1 MGGGKIKRFYTDSF
15 AEAVSL
21 IAKGWKLDSVAYFVN
36 GDWISIILSK

>member
-15 AEAVSL
+15 AEAMRL

-36 GDWISIILSK
+36 GDGISIILSK